1 MSRVIRSQKFGE
13 ELLILKS
20 AADTGGEL
28 LVMEGAYAPNQK
40 WETGVEHLH
49 PIQEER
55 FKVLEGMI
63 SVRIRGEEK
72 TYVAGESFQIPPR
85 TAHLMRNL
93 ASVPARLYWETRPA
107 LKTEEF
113 FETVFGLADAEKLY
127 HPLQFAVVV
136 MAFRDVFQITQVPS
150 WLQPVLFGPLAWL
163 GRLLGYSARAPQ
175 AKKQAVRAGSRT

>member
-1 MSRVIRSQKFGE
+1 M
-13 ELLILKS
+13 
-20 AADTGGEL
+20 
-28 LVMEGAYAPNQK
+28 
-40 WETGVEHLH
+40 
-49 PIQEER
+49 
-55 FKVLEGMI
+55 LEGMI
-63 SVRIRGEEK
+63 SVRINGEEK
-72 TYVAGESFQIPPR
+72 TYVVGESFQIPPR

-163 GRLLGYSARAPQ
+163 GRLLGYSASAPQ
-175 AKKQAVRAGSRT
+175 AKKQAVRAGF